1 MIRFSLVSVPR
12 PVPVAPTTDAE
23 VIRMREVHFAGRLG
37 ISDLGIRIILE
48 MLPPALAGELRQ
60 ELVRPDPAHVTID
73 NIFRRVPG

>member
-1 MIRFSLVSVPR
+1 
-12 PVPVAPTTDAE
+12 
-23 VIRMREVHFAGRLG
+23 MREVYFSGRLG

-73 NIFRRVPG
+73 NMFRRVPG